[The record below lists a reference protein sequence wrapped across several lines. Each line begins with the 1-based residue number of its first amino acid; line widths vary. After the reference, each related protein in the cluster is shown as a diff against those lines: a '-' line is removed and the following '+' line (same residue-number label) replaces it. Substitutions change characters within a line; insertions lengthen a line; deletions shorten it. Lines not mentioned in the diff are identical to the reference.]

1 VVDVTV
7 SSRAMPRWA
16 SLAGLVYVV
25 LFVIGSLLMFDG
37 PSGDDPPAKFKAF
50 YGDAGHRDR
59 INVGWVLA
67 GLGLFAFLWFL
78 GALREHVRSV
88 DAGGF
93 WTGLTTIGGAVY
105 AAVAMAAIGL
115 EVGIRTMSDDTY
127 QHQVFPELI
136 HAADDGSYVM
146 HATGGAAMAVMLVA
160 ATVTPASAGVLP
172 RWTRWV
178 GVVIGIA
185 ALASI
190 MFFTIWLWLLWIA
203 ILSVLLFL
211 RSRTA
216 APVRSA

>member
-1 VVDVTV
+1 MVEVTV
-7 SSRAMPRWA
+7 STRAMPRWA

-25 LFVIGSLLMFDG
+25 LFVIGSVLMFDG

-59 INVGWVLA
+59 INVGWILA
-67 GLGLFAFLWFL
+67 GLGLFAFVWFL

-115 EVGIRTMSDDTY
+115 EMGIRTMSDDTY
-127 QHQVFPELI
+127 QHQVFPEVI
-136 HAADDGSYVM
+136 HAADDAGYVM
-146 HATGGAAMAVMLVA
+146 HATAGAGVSVMLIA
-160 ATVTPASAGVLP
+160 ATVALTSAGVLP
-172 RWTRWV
+172 RWALWV
-178 GVVIGIA
+178 GVIIGIA

-190 MFFTIWLWLLWIA
+190 LFFTIWLWLLWIA

-216 APVRSA
+216 VPVRRT

>member
-1 VVDVTV
+1 VVEVTV
-7 SSRAMPRWA
+7 STRAMPRWA

-25 LFVIGSLLMFDG
+25 LFVIGSVLMFDG
-37 PSGDDPPAKFKAF
+37 PSGDDPPAKVKAF

-59 INVGWVLA
+59 INVGWILA
-67 GLGLFAFLWFL
+67 GLGLFAFVWFL

-115 EVGIRTMSDDTY
+115 EMGIRTMSDDTY
-127 QHQVFPELI
+127 QHQVFPEVI
-136 HAADDGSYVM
+136 HAADDAGYVM
-146 HATGGAAMAVMLVA
+146 HATAGAGVSVMLIA
-160 ATVTPASAGVLP
+160 ATVALTSAGVLP
-172 RWTRWV
+172 RWALWV
-178 GVVIGIA
+178 GVIIGIA

-190 MFFTIWLWLLWIA
+190 LFFTIWLWLLWIA

-216 APVRSA
+216 VPVRRT